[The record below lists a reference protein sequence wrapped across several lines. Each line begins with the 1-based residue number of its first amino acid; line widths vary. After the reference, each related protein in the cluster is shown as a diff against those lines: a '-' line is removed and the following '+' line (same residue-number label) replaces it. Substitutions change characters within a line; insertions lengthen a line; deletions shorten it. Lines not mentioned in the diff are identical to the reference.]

1 MNKYENALV
10 EILNGLGNY
19 NLHTIEVDDE
29 PRYLLSI
36 PADFDKDRE
45 IRLSEETYNTL
56 VQLDKDINGK
66 E

>member
-19 NLHTIEVDDE
+19 NLHTIFYDDE

-36 PADFDKDRE
+36 PADFDEDIE

-56 VQLDKDINGK
+56 IQLDKDINGK

>member
-19 NLHTIEVDDE
+19 NLHTIEWDDE

-36 PADFDKDRE
+36 PADFDEDIE